1 VPFGTVS
8 AITAVLASVTNI
20 ISQTD
25 FSKCDLVAAK
35 FEKTLKRLFAPVVAH
50 KGWEDAV
57 TDEMRN
63 NILTERLANASSDTA
78 TDLEAMVYLH
88 TASLA
93 TPLGRDLE
101 NVYSYLFSKY
111 YAKQAKEIGVY
122 VDRINEMEQ
131 RELAKLKKWIYDRQV
146 K

>member
-1 VPFGTVS
+1 M
-8 AITAVLASVTNI
+8 
-20 ISQTD
+20 
-25 FSKCDLVAAK
+25 AK
-35 FEKTLKRLFAPVVAH
+35 FEKTLNRLFAPVIAY

-57 TDEMRN
+57 TDEMKN
-63 NILTERLANASSDTA
+63 NILTERLAHASSETA
-78 TDLEAMVYLH
+78 TDLEAMLYLH

-111 YAKQAKEIGVY
+111 YTKQAKEIGVY
-122 VDRINEMEQ
+122 IDKINDMEQ
-131 RELAKLKKWIYDRQV
+131 KELAKLKKWIYDRQT

>member
-1 VPFGTVS
+1 M
-8 AITAVLASVTNI
+8 
-20 ISQTD
+20 
-25 FSKCDLVAAK
+25 AAK
-35 FEKTLKRLFAPVVAH
+35 FEKTLNRLFAPVVAY

-57 TDEMRN
+57 TDEMKN
-63 NILTERLANASSDTA
+63 NILTERLANASSETA

-101 NVYSYLFSKY
+101 NVYSFLFSKY
-111 YAKQAKEIGVY
+111 YAEQAKGIGVY
-122 VDRINEMEQ
+122 TEKINETEQ
-131 RELAKLKKWIYDRQV
+131 RELTKLKKWIYDRQT